1 MTEFGG
7 LIAETDNDMLHS
19 TSVGKPSIN
28 TEVKILID
36 DGTIGGVGEIGEIL
50 VRNQATRF
58 LGYFNNVPRPIM
70 GEDGWMHT
78 GDMAFI
84 DEIKEI
90 HIVGQRTFIIKN
102 IYSEIYPCE
111 IEDLIE
117 IIPGV
122 KFVCVVGTP
131 DSSEI
136 EVATALIVKEIG
148 SRVTEELIMEATSN
162 LPPFKQ
168 LRGGIFFVETLP
180 FNGSGKIQRKE
191 AKEHATKLKIERL
204 SIL

>member
-7 LIAETDNDMLHS
+7 LIAETGNMAHS
-19 TSVGKPSIN
+19 TSVGTVTTN
-28 TEVKILID
+28 TQVKILID
-36 DGTIGGVGEIGEIL
+36 DGTIGGVGEIGEII
-50 VRNQATRF
+50 VRNQATKF
-58 LGYFNNVPRPIM
+58 LGYFNNEPRPIM

-78 GDMAFI
+78 SDMAFI
-84 DEIKEI
+84 DEHNEI

-131 DSSEI
+131 DPSEI

-148 SRVTEELIMEATSN
+148 SRLTEEIIMEATSN
-162 LPPFKQ
+162 LPTFKQ
-168 LRGGIFFVETLP
+168 LRGGVFFVESLP
-180 FNGSGKIQRKE
+180 FNGSGKIQRKNV
-191 AKEHATKLKIERL
+191 KETATKLKIERL
-204 SIL
+204 SNL

>member
-7 LIAETDNDMLHS
+7 LIAETDSNLPHS

-36 DGTIGGVGEIGEIL
+36 DGTIGGVGEIGEVL
-50 VRNQATRF
+50 VRNGTTRF
-58 LGYFNNVPRPIM
+58 LGYFNNGPRPIL

-84 DEIKEI
+84 DENNEI
-90 HIVGQRTFIIKN
+90 NIVGQRTFVIKN

-122 KFVCVVGTP
+122 KYVCVVGTP

-136 EVATALIVKEIG
+136 EVATALIVKEMG
-148 SRVTEELIMEATSN
+148 SRLTEEIIMEATSN
-162 LPPFKQ
+162 LPAFKQ
-168 LRGGIFFVETLP
+168 LRGGVFFVESLP

-204 SIL
+204 SNL